1 MFSTRA
7 KEYVEALYA
16 SRSHVE
22 LTVGVLKDGLTQ
34 VKHFGPDGKEQEKK
48 LIYPVGSIGK
58 TITAA
63 LLAKRVEEGRIDL
76 HKSLCDYIP
85 ELPKGYYPNLLKL
98 ATHHSGYFIQP
109 LSFTEILKSQLR
121 QHKEDGMFR
130 KNPYHGHTMDK
141 EFIPLLTQTKLK
153 DKPYKYRYSNFGFAV
168 LAYILGRIEGSD
180 YYSVI
185 EPYIRKEFGLSDTG
199 YNEAELTGYDK
210 KDRPCRPW
218 QWDKNDIITPAGG
231 IYASIEDL
239 LAYAQ
244 KHLDGTLPYL
254 AQCHKR
260 WAPGQKDFS
269 QGLAWHL
276 KNGSEISY
284 HEGLAGTFSSVLA
297 IDRKKNCAVAAAL
310 NYGMVFL
317 EKLAF
322 IMIEDMHL

>member
-1 MFSTRA
+1 MFNTGARN
-7 KEYVEALYA
+7 YVNRLYA

-22 LTVGVLKDGLTQ
+22 LTVGVLKDGMTKI
-34 VKHFGPDGKEQEKK
+34 KHFGPDGKEKEEK
-48 LIYPVGSIGK
+48 LTYPVGSIGK

-63 LLAKRVEEGRIDL
+63 LLAKRVEEGKIDL

-85 ELPKGYYPNLLKL
+85 GLPKRYYPNLLRL

-109 LSFTEILKSQLR
+109 LTFTEMLKSQLR

-130 KNPYHGHTMDK
+130 KNPFHGHTMDK
-141 EFIPLLTQTKLK
+141 EFIPILTQTKLK
-153 DKPYKYRYSNFGFAV
+153 DKPYKYRYSNFGFSV

-180 YYSVI
+180 YYTVI
-185 EPYIRKEFGLSDTG
+185 EPYIRKELGLSDTG
-199 YNEAELTGYDK
+199 YGDISLTGYDK

-218 QWDKNDIITPAGG
+218 LWDKNDIITPAGG
-231 IYASIEDL
+231 IYSSIEDL

-244 KHLDGTLPYL
+244 KHLDGSLPYV

-260 WAPGQKDFS
+260 LADGQKDFS

-276 KNGSEISY
+276 KNGTEISY
-284 HEGLAGTFSSVLA
+284 HEGLAGAFSSVLA
-297 IDRKKNCAVAAAL
+297 IDLKKKCAVAIGL

-322 IMIEDMHL
+322 IMLEDMHL